1 METTPKYSP
10 TRISSKRITLL
21 IILLLS
27 IYFLENSRITN
38 YVDSY
43 IFSYVITP
51 LLWVIVAIIVYKIPH
66 MKTMGKLKHR
76 SSLKF
81 WTIYFGIIYVV
92 ITLLAGLI
100 DGLGESPYSHTL
112 KGILMNIAFVGSALV
127 GREFIRSYLVNSFAK
142 KESYFIFVLISLFM
156 TITKFSI
163 NKYLSIVSLKELVQF
178 LAEFMI
184 PEFSHNFF
192 ATYLVFLCGPI
203 LSIIYLGIIEGFQW
217 LSPILPDLT
226 WITTALIGIVCPIFF
241 QMTMQ
246 SIYLNTTKQI
256 KKRDQNDESPVGWL
270 FTSVISIG
278 IIWFAVGVFPIYP
291 SVIATGSMEPMI
303 KPGDIILVKKIMDMD
318 GINALREGDVIQF
331 KRDSILISHRI
342 IEVVDDDKEGIRFRT
357 KGDNNSA
364 VDSNLVEAQDVKGII
379 EYTIPKIGW
388 PTLLIKSDKEIDLD
402 DIVF

>member
-1 METTPKYSP
+1 METSPKYSP
-10 TRISSKRITLL
+10 TRISSTRIALV
-21 IILLLS
+21 IIFLFS
-27 IYFLENSRITN
+27 IYFLENSHITN
-38 YVDSY
+38 YIDSY

-51 LLWVIVAIIVYKIPH
+51 ILWIIVAIIVYRIPH
-66 MKTMGKLKHR
+66 MKSMGKLKYK

-100 DGLGESPYSHTL
+100 DGLGKSPYSHTL
-112 KGILMNIAFVGSALV
+112 KGIIMNIAFVGASLV
-127 GREFIRSYLVNSFAK
+127 GREFIRNYLVSSFAK
-142 KESYFIFVLISLFM
+142 KERYLIFVLISLFM
-156 TITKFSI
+156 TITNFSI
-163 NKYLSIVSLKELVQF
+163 SKYLSIVSLKELVQF

-192 ATYLVFLCGPI
+192 ATYLVFLGGPT
-203 LSIIYLGIIEGFQW
+203 LSIIYLGIIQGFHW

-226 WITTALIGIVCPIFF
+226 WITTALIGIMCPIFF

-246 SIYLNTTKQI
+246 SIYLNNTKQI
-256 KKRDQNDESPVGWL
+256 KKREQNDESPVGWL

-303 KPGDIILVKKIMDMD
+303 KPGDIILVKKIVDMD
-318 GINALREGDVIQF
+318 GINALHEGDIIQF
-331 KRDSILISHRI
+331 KRDNILISHRI
-342 IEVVDDDKEGIRFRT
+342 IEVVSDEKEGIKFRT

-364 VDSNLVEAQDVKGII
+364 VDFNLVEAQDVKGTI